1 MFPQPHGIPFGLQV
15 VPILVLLPL
24 LLILLLVVLLLFTIA
39 IDIANT
45 TATATAPTAA
55 IGAAAAAARLL
66 LLLVLLLLLR
76 LLLRGVGYR
85 DHTIGAGGSSTRNM
99 WTYILLVFL
108 LLHQFEYC
116 PAVSDSCWTPGN
128 EWWEHLLRIRCPV
141 DAACNNL
148 ICLIWMV
155 CSAEAA
161 WLSPNLSKTCP
172 LVAWRL
178 CTRRLD
184 DVRRQILRQHRHANL
199 SVRPRCP
206 KSTVFLR
213 RAKWVHTKVRVGR
226 VEDFKTSL
234 EALDEWRILASVR
247 VLFGLAMFL

>member
-55 IGAAAAAARLL
+55 IGAAAAARLL

-141 DAACNNL
+141 QPG
-148 ICLIWMV
+148 M
-155 CSAEAA
+155 CSEYGMTDFKSLC
-161 WLSPNLSKTCP
+161 WNGMQQLDLSDLDGLLSWGGMAVTKSLENLS
-172 LVAWRL
+172 LGGVAAVYPQAGW
-178 CTRRLD
+178 CE
-184 DVRRQILRQHRHANL
+184 ASN
-199 SVRPRCP
+199 
-206 KSTVFLR
+206 FE
-213 RAKWVHTKVRVGR
+213 A
-226 VEDFKTSL
+226 TSPCQP
-234 EALDEWRILASVR
+234 
-247 VLFGLAMFL
+247 FC